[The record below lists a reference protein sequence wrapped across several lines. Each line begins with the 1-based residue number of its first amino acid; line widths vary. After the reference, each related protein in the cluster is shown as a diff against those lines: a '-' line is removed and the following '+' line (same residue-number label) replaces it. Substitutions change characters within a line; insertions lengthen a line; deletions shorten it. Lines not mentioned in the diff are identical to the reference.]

1 MTIKID
7 FNADMGESFG
17 PYKLGFDEELIKYI
31 SSANI
36 ACGFHAG
43 DPTWMRRTV
52 NMAEAHGVGIGAQPS
67 FPDLGGFG
75 RRKMFLSP
83 EEVRND
89 LTYQIGALTAFTEKK
104 ALQHVK
110 PHGALYNMAVED
122 ETLARAICQ
131 AVKDIDPNLILVV
144 LAGSK
149 WVEIAKSFGLRVARE
164 AFADRTLTNKGT
176 LTPRSEPGAVLHDIN
191 EVVKRSIRLV
201 TEGKVKTVT
210 GEDLDI
216 EADSLCLHGD
226 TPGAIEMAQALKS
239 GLEAQDVDIIPIA
252 NLV

>member
-52 NMAEAHGVGIGAQPS
+52 DLAEQHGVGIGAQPS

-83 EEVRND
+83 DEIRND
-89 LTYQIGALTAFTEKK
+89 LTYQIGALTAFTKKK

-122 ETLARAICQ
+122 ETLAKAICQ

-149 WVEIAKSFGLRVARE
+149 WVDIAKSYNLRVARE
-164 AFADRTLTNKGT
+164 AFADRTLTKSGN
-176 LTPRSEPGAVLHDIN
+176 LTPRSESGSVLHNVDEI
-191 EVVKRSIRLV
+191 VKRSIRLI
-201 TEGKVKTVT
+201 TEGKVQAVT
-210 GEDLDI
+210 GEDLVVR
-216 EADSLCLHGD
+216 ADSLCLHGD
-226 TPGAIEMAQALKS
+226 TPGAIEIAHALRIA
-239 GLEAQDVDIIPIA
+239 LQERNIEIAPIET
-252 NLV
+252 LV

>member
-52 NMAEAHGVGIGAQPS
+52 DMAERHGVGIGAQPS

-83 EEVRND
+83 DEIRND
-89 LTYQIGALTAFTEKK
+89 LTYQIGALTAFTNKK

-131 AVKDIDPNLILVV
+131 AVKEIDPNLILVV

-149 WVEIAKSFGLRVARE
+149 WVEIAKSFDLRVARE
-164 AFADRTLTNKGT
+164 AFADRTLTNSGS
-176 LTPRSEPGAVLHDIN
+176 LTPRSEAGSVLHDVDEIV
-191 EVVKRSIRLV
+191 ERSIRLI
-201 TEGKVKTVT
+201 TEGKVQATT
-210 GEDLDI
+210 GEDLEV

-226 TPGAIEMAQALKS
+226 TPGAIEIAQALRA
-239 GLEAQDVDIIPIA
+239 GLQEQNIEIVSID

>member
-17 PYKLGFDEELIKYI
+17 TYKLGFDEELIKYI

-43 DPTWMRRTV
+43 DPTWMRHTV
-52 NMAEAHGVGIGAQPS
+52 NIAEAHGVGIGAQPS

-89 LTYQIGALTAFTEKK
+89 LTYQIGALTAFTKNK
-104 ALQHVK
+104 VLQHVK

-122 ETLARAICQ
+122 ETLAKAICQ

-149 WVEIAKSFGLRVARE
+149 WIEIAKSFDLRVARE

-176 LTPRSEPGAVLHDIN
+176 LTPRSEKGSVLHDID
-191 EVVKRSIRLV
+191 EVVNRSIRLV
-201 TEGKVKTVT
+201 TEGKVKAIT
-210 GEDLDI
+210 GEDLNI

-226 TPGAIEMAQALKS
+226 TPGAIEMAQAVKA
-239 GLEAQDVDIIPIA
+239 GLEAHKVKIVPVA